1 MGYGIGYPDVLSE
14 KAKGKQRAVDPPT
27 DIFEGQASSSV
38 SQPSRDL
45 IVRFTEGSPD
55 LTISVEKDDTV
66 RHIKRRVSF
75 LISVKSKTYLSSQ
88 IREVRPE
95 LQNRRLR
102 LIHSG
107 RLLSEE
113 TLLYAWVIS
122 IEERRKRANA
132 DEDITGH
139 ISKTTTTWIHCS
151 VGQPLEPGEG
161 DTEDS
166 NTQVNRNL
174 RTTSCS

>member
-1 MGYGIGYPDVLSE
+1 MTN
-14 KAKGKQRAVDPPT
+14 K
-27 DIFEGQASSSV
+27 
-38 SQPSRDL
+38 
-45 IVRFTEGSPD
+45 
-55 LTISVEKDDTV
+55 
-66 RHIKRRVSF
+66 
-75 LISVKSKTYLSSQ
+75 KTYLSQ

-95 LQNRRLR
+95 LRNRRLR

-107 RLLSEE
+107 RLLSEG
-113 TLLYAWVIS
+113 TLLHAWVIS
-122 IEERRKRANA
+122 LEERQKRANA

-139 ISKTTTTWIHCS
+139 ISKTTTTTTWIHCS
-151 VGQPLEPGEG
+151 VGQPLEHGEG

>member
-1 MGYGIGYPDVLSE
+1 MSRSVWVSSQERENDD
-14 KAKGKQRAVDPPT
+14 KQNLP
-27 DIFEGQASSSV
+27 IF
-38 SQPSRDL
+38 
-45 IVRFTEGSPD
+45 
-55 LTISVEKDDTV
+55 
-66 RHIKRRVSF
+66 
-75 LISVKSKTYLSSQ
+75 Q
-88 IREVRPE
+88 IRECRPD

-122 IEERRKRANA
+122 LEERQKRANI
-132 DEDITGH
+132 DEDMTGH

-151 VGQPLEPGEG
+151 VGQPLEPGEA

-166 NTQVNRNL
+166 NTQVNRTL
-174 RTTSCS
+174 RLTSCS

>member
-1 MGYGIGYPDVLSE
+1 M
-14 KAKGKQRAVDPPT
+14 
-27 DIFEGQASSSV
+27 
-38 SQPSRDL
+38 
-45 IVRFTEGSPD
+45 
-55 LTISVEKDDTV
+55 
-66 RHIKRRVSF
+66 
-75 LISVKSKTYLSSQ
+75 KTHLSSQ

-107 RLLSEE
+107 RLLSEG

-122 IEERRKRANA
+122 LEERQKRANA

-139 ISKTTTTWIHCS
+139 VSKTTWIHCS

-161 DTEDS
+161 DTGDS
-166 NTQVNRNL
+166 DTQVNRKF
-174 RTTSCS
+174 

>member
-1 MGYGIGYPDVLSE
+1 M
-14 KAKGKQRAVDPPT
+14 
-27 DIFEGQASSSV
+27 
-38 SQPSRDL
+38 
-45 IVRFTEGSPD
+45 
-55 LTISVEKDDTV
+55 TI
-66 RHIKRRVSF
+66 
-75 LISVKSKTYLSSQ
+75 KTYLSFQ

-107 RLLSEE
+107 RLLSEG
-113 TLLYAWVIS
+113 TLLHAWVIS
-122 IEERRKRANA
+122 LEERQKRANA

-139 ISKTTTTWIHCS
+139 ILKTTTTWIHCS
-151 VGQPLEPGEG
+151 VGQSLEPGEG

>member
-1 MGYGIGYPDVLSE
+1 MN
-14 KAKGKQRAVDPPT
+14 
-27 DIFEGQASSSV
+27 DIC
-38 SQPSRDL
+38 
-45 IVRFTEGSPD
+45 
-55 LTISVEKDDTV
+55 
-66 RHIKRRVSF
+66 
-75 LISVKSKTYLSSQ
+75 KTHLSSQ

-107 RLLSEE
+107 RLLSEG

-122 IEERRKRANA
+122 LEERQKRANP

-139 ISKTTTTWIHCS
+139 ISKTSTTWIHCS

-161 DTEDS
+161 DTEDP
-166 NTQVNRNL
+166 NTQVNINL
-174 RTTSCS
+174 RTISFS

>member
-1 MGYGIGYPDVLSE
+1 M
-14 KAKGKQRAVDPPT
+14 
-27 DIFEGQASSSV
+27 
-38 SQPSRDL
+38 
-45 IVRFTEGSPD
+45 
-55 LTISVEKDDTV
+55 
-66 RHIKRRVSF
+66 
-75 LISVKSKTYLSSQ
+75 KTHLSSQ

-107 RLLSEE
+107 RLLSEG

-122 IEERRKRANA
+122 LEERQKRANA
-132 DEDITGH
+132 DEDITDH

-166 NTQVNRNL
+166 NTQVNIIFSR
-174 RTTSCS
+174 